1 MDAPCEEGCDGNESW
16 VPPMLPLALPGSTL
30 QPQHVE
36 VREDRVV
43 LYADATA
50 EVREFRYRVRANNV
64 GAFSVPPVY
73 AESMYDR
80 GVYAQGG
87 PAGRLQV
94 AAPTP

>member
-1 MDAPCEEGCDGNESW
+1 MDQHCEEGCDESQAW
-16 VPPMLPLALPGSTL
+16 VPPTLPLALPGSTL
-30 QPQHVE
+30 LPQHLE

-64 GAFSVPPVY
+64 GSFGVPPVY